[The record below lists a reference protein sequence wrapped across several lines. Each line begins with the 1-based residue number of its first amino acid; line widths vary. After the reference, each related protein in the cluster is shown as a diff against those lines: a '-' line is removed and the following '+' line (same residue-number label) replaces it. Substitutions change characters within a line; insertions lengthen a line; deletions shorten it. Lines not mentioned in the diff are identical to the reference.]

1 MKIEFNIPCRQK
13 LSPPKFRIEPAS
25 EPQGRA
31 PRIARLLA
39 LAHKLDGL
47 VRSGTVR
54 DYAELARLG
63 HVSTARVSQIM
74 TLLLLAPAIQEY
86 VLFLSA
92 DEARFLTEPNLRTI
106 AREPRW
112 GRQRA
117 CLERFIR
124 GVEPAIAVPSAIRQ
138 HSFAQF

>member
-1 MKIEFNIPCRQK
+1 MKIEYKIPGRRK
-13 LSPPKFRIEPAS
+13 LPLPVFGIDPTS
-25 EPQGRA
+25 EPPGRA

-39 LAHKLDGL
+39 LARKLDVL
-47 VRSGTVR
+47 VQAGTVR

-74 TLLLLAPAIQEY
+74 MLLHLAPAIQEY

-92 DEARFLTEPNLRTI
+92 DHAGFLTEPSLRTI

-112 GRQRA
+112 DHQRA
-117 CLERFIR
+117 CLERLIR
-124 GVEPAIAVPSAIRQ
+124 GR
-138 HSFAQF
+138 

>member
-1 MKIEFNIPCRQK
+1 MKIEYNIPSRQK
-13 LSPPKFRIEPAS
+13 LPPPAFGIESAS
-25 EPQGRA
+25 EPHGSA

-47 VRSGTVR
+47 VRSGAVR

-63 HVSTARVSQIM
+63 HVSAARVSQIM
-74 TLLLLAPAIQEY
+74 TLLHLAPAIQEY

-92 DEARFLTEPNLRTI
+92 DEARLITDPNLRTI

-112 GRQRA
+112 DHQHA
-117 CLERFIR
+117 CLERLILGR
-124 GVEPAIAVPSAIRQ
+124 
-138 HSFAQF
+138 

>member
-1 MKIEFNIPCRQK
+1 MKIEYNIPCRRK
-13 LSPPKFRIEPAS
+13 LPPPALGIDPAS
-25 EPQGRA
+25 GPHGRA

-47 VRSGTVR
+47 VRSGMVR

-92 DEARFLTEPNLRTI
+92 DEARFLTEPTLRTI

-112 GRQRA
+112 DHQHA
-117 CLERFIR
+117 CLETLILGR
-124 GVEPAIAVPSAIRQ
+124 
-138 HSFAQF
+138 

>member
-1 MKIEFNIPCRQK
+1 MKIEYNIPCRRK
-13 LSPPKFRIEPAS
+13 LPPPVFGIDPTPEP
-25 EPQGRA
+25 PGRA

-47 VRSGTVR
+47 VQAGTVR

-63 HVSTARVSQIM
+63 HVSAARVSQVMI
-74 TLLLLAPAIQEY
+74 LLQLAPAIQEY

-92 DEARFLTEPNLRTI
+92 DEAGLLTEPNLRKI

-112 GRQRA
+112 DHQHA
-117 CLERFIR
+117 C
-124 GVEPAIAVPSAIRQ
+124 
-138 HSFAQF
+138 